1 MNEIIAFTDGGV
13 RGNGKAENIGAFAL
27 ILEYK
32 GKTKEFSEATKNTTN
47 NIQELLGV
55 IKALELIKTVNIPIK
70 IHSDSAYV
78 VNGINN
84 WVKGWKQKGWK
95 KSDGKTIEN
104 LELWKRLD
112 ELANKQQNLE
122 VIKVKGHADN
132 HGNNRADELVNQA
145 MDNLA

>member
-1 MNEIIAFTDGGV
+1 MSEIIVFTDGGV
-13 RGNGKAENIGAFAL
+13 RGNGKKENIGAFAVT
-27 ILEYK
+27 LEYK
-32 GKTKEFSEATKNTTN
+32 GKTKEFSEASKNTTN

-84 WVKGWKQKGWK
+84 WVNGWKKKGWR

-104 LELWKRLD
+104 LDLWKRLD
-112 ELANKQQNLE
+112 ELVNMQENLQI
-122 VIKVKGHADN
+122 IKVKGHADN
-132 HGNNRADELVNQA
+132 HGNNRADELVNLA
-145 MDNLA
+145 MDNLL

>member
-1 MNEIIAFTDGGV
+1 MNEIIVFTDGGV
-13 RGNGKAENIGAFAL
+13 RGNGKKENIGAFAVT
-27 ILEYK
+27 LEYK
-32 GKTKEFSEATKNTTN
+32 GRTKEFSEASKNTTN

-84 WVKGWKQKGWK
+84 WVNGWKKKGWR

-112 ELANKQQNLE
+112 ELVNKQENLE
-122 VIKVKGHADN
+122 IIKVKGHANND
-132 HGNNRADELVNQA
+132 GNNRADELVNLA